1 MDFQHLQSYA
11 RLLNSLNSQ
20 NCVRQGKQLH
30 LLFLKNGVLFST
42 LSIANRLLQMYAR
55 CGRMDDARN
64 LFEEMP
70 QRNCFTWNTLLEGYA
85 KSGHKTHMLD
95 LFHSMPQKNDF
106 SWNAIL
112 SGLARAGELDAARRL
127 LNEMPRKNGIA
138 WSTMIHG
145 CVRNGRPGMALVLF
159 KEFLK
164 WEAVESG
171 GVLRWDPVVLAT
183 VVGACL
189 EFGSLDLGKQVH
201 ARMVVDG
208 VEFDAVLGS
217 SLVNM
222 YGKCCDLD
230 SADRLLNAMD
240 DADDYSLSSL
250 ISCYANCGRMEDA
263 RRTFELKSNPCVIV
277 WNSVISGYVANRDAE
292 GALVYFGKMRKQG
305 VVGDYSTFSS
315 VLSACSSVGVPRN
328 CIQLHA
334 QAHKLGIVY
343 DLVVASALIDAYAKC
358 RSLDESCKFFGEL
371 KAYDTVLLNSM
382 ITIYCN
388 FGRMEEAKSIF
399 NDMKFKSLISWNSM
413 LVGLSQNGYPVEAL
427 EIFCTMNN
435 IDLSMD
441 KFTLSSA
448 ISACASITWLEL
460 GEQIFARATVIGVD
474 FDQIIMTS
482 LIDFYCKCGF
492 VEVGRKLFDQMT
504 KSDEASWNSMLM
516 GYATNGYGI
525 EALSLFEEMR
535 SDGVRPSEVTFTAVL
550 SACDHS
556 GLVEEGKKWFYL
568 MKHHYHI
575 DPGIEH
581 YSCVIDLF
589 ARVGCIQEAIDLIDK
604 IPHLSDASMWS
615 AILRGCIE
623 SGDKP
628 LAKRVV
634 EKIIELDPQNSGA
647 LVQLSGLMAS
657 TGDWNQSALVRQLMR
672 DMRIQK
678 NPGRSWCNSRVRQM

>member
-1 MDFQHLQSYA
+1 MDFLHMQTYA

-30 LLFLKNGVLFST
+30 LLFLKNGILFST

-64 LFEEMP
+64 LFDEMP

-85 KSGHKTHMLD
+85 KSGHKTDMLD

-106 SWNAIL
+106 SWNTIL
-112 SGLARAGELDAARRL
+112 SGLAKAGELDAARRL
-127 LNEMPRKNGIA
+127 LNEMPKKNAIA
-138 WSTMIHG
+138 CSTMIHG
-145 CVRNGRPGMALVLF
+145 YARNGRPGMALVLF

-171 GVLRWDPVVLAT
+171 GALRWDPVVLT
-183 VVGACL
+183 TLVGACL
-189 EFGSLDLGKQVH
+189 ECGSVDLGKQVH
-201 ARMVVDG
+201 ARMIVDG
-208 VEFDAVLGS
+208 VEFDAILGS
-217 SLVNM
+217 SLVHM
-222 YGKCCDLD
+222 YGKCRDLD
-230 SADRLLNAMD
+230 SADRTLNAMD
-240 DADDYSLSSL
+240 YPDDYSLSSL

-263 RRTFELKSNPCVIV
+263 RRVFKLKSDPCVVV
-277 WNSVISGYVANRDAE
+277 WNSLISGYVANGDVD
-292 GALVYFGKMRKQG
+292 GALTYFGKMRQQG

-315 VLSACSSVGVPRN
+315 VLSACSSVGVLRN
-328 CIQLHA
+328 CAQLHA
-334 QAHKLGIVY
+334 HAHRLGIVY
-343 DLVVASALIDAYAKC
+343 HLVVASALIDAYAKC
-358 RSLDESCKFFGEL
+358 RSLDDSCKFFGEL

-399 NDMKFKSLISWNSM
+399 SGMKFKSLISWNSM

-427 EIFCTMNN
+427 EIFCTMNK
-435 IDLSMD
+435 IDLNMD
-441 KFTLSSA
+441 RFTLSSA
-448 ISACASITWLEL
+448 ISVCASITLLEL

-474 FDQIIMTS
+474 FDKVITTS
-482 LIDFYCKCGF
+482 LIDLYCKCGY
-492 VEVGRKLFDQMT
+492 VEAGRKLFDQMA

-516 GYATNGYGI
+516 GYAMNGYGA
-525 EALSLFEEMR
+525 EALSLFEQMR
-535 SDGVRPSEVTFTAVL
+535 RDTVRPSEVTFTAVL

-581 YSCVIDLF
+581 YSCMIDLL
-589 ARVGCIQEAIDLIDK
+589 ARVGRVQEAIDIIDK
-604 IPHLSDASMWS
+604 IPHLSDSSMWS

-628 LAKRVV
+628 LSKRVV

-657 TGDWNQSALVRQLMR
+657 TGDWNQSALVRQFMR

-678 NPGRSWCNSRVRQM
+678 NPGRSWCNS

>member
-1 MDFQHLQSYA
+1 
-11 RLLNSLNSQ
+11 
-20 NCVRQGKQLH
+20 
-30 LLFLKNGVLFST
+30 
-42 LSIANRLLQMYAR
+42 
-55 CGRMDDARN
+55 MDDARN

-85 KSGHKTHMLD
+85 KSGQKTSMMN
-95 LFHSMPQKNDF
+95 LFYSMPQKNEF
-106 SWNAIL
+106 SWNAII
-112 SGLARAGELDAARRL
+112 SGLARAGELDVARRL
-127 LNEMPRKNGIA
+127 LNEMPKKNGIA

-145 CVRNGRPGMALVLF
+145 YARNGRSGMALVLF

-171 GVLRWDPVVLAT
+171 GWVLRWDPVVLAT

-201 ARMVVDG
+201 ARMIVDG

-222 YGKCCDLD
+222 YGKCHDLD
-230 SADRLLNAMD
+230 SADRLLDAMED
-240 DADDYSLSSL
+240 PDDYSLSSL

-263 RRTFELKSNPCVIV
+263 RRIFELKLNPCVVV
-277 WNSVISGYVANRDAE
+277 WNSLISGYVANRDME
-292 GALVYFGKMRKQG
+292 GALTYFCKMRRRG

-315 VLSACSSVGVPRN
+315 VLSACSSIGVLRN
-328 CIQLHA
+328 CTQLHA

-343 DLVVASALIDAYAKC
+343 DLVVASALIDAYAKYMNLDDSC
-358 RSLDESCKFFGEL
+358 RFFGEL
-371 KAYDTVLLNSM
+371 RAYDTVLLNSM

-388 FGRMEEAKSIF
+388 FGRMKEAKKIF
-399 NDMKFKSLISWNSM
+399 SDMKFKNLISWNSM
-413 LVGLSQNGYPVEAL
+413 LVGLSQNSYPVEAL
-427 EIFCTMNN
+427 EIFCTMNK

-448 ISACASITWLEL
+448 ISACASITWLEF
-460 GEQIFARATVIGVD
+460 GEQIFARATIIGVD
-474 FDQIIMTS
+474 IDMIIVTS
-482 LIDFYCKCGF
+482 LIDLYCKCGF
-492 VEVGRKLFDQMT
+492 VEAGRKLFDQMT

-516 GYATNGYGI
+516 GYATNGYGV

-535 SDGVRPSEVTFTAVL
+535 REGVRPSEVTFTAVL

-568 MKHHYHI
+568 MKHFYHI
-575 DPGIEH
+575 GPGIEH
-581 YSCVIDLF
+581 YSCMIDLF
-589 ARVGCIQEAIDLIDK
+589 ARAGRVQEAIELIDK
-604 IPHLSDASMWS
+604 IPHLSDACMWS

-623 SGDKP
+623 SGDKS
-628 LAKRVV
+628 LSKMMV
-634 EKIIELDPQNSGA
+634 EKIIKLDPQNSGA
-647 LVQLSGLMAS
+647 LVQLSGVMAS

-672 DMRIQK
+672 EMGIQK
-678 NPGRSWCNSRVRQM
+678 SPGRSWCNS